1 MPNRFE
7 VIYHP
12 NKFRLKPGIWVEP
25 PGTTTEWPITT
36 TTEEPDVQYVY
47 YDDGIALWRKGVR
60 DGCFVWDKALTPVGF
75 NGIEDT
81 DWENVRTLCPGES
94 SATTDDGIIQYVI
107 YYDGITLWRKGV
119 RDGCFVWDRAIT
131 LTGFDGVED
140 TDWENV
146 RMLCGVGTTTTES
159 PGLGF
164 GLLYNYYAAVDGRGI
179 SNTGWHVPTDVEFDT
194 LISTV
199 DPSAELYSNI
209 AGGILKELGFV
220 YWNTPNTG
228 ASNSSGFN
236 ARGAGMRSCGTV
248 ILGEEFTHI
257 KEVLSLWTS
266 TDNGIIFGYDS
277 AASPI
282 ILYNNDY
289 MIEASMSSMPKL
301 FGLPIRLIKDSTSLT
316 HGQTGTYVGNDGKV
330 YRTICIGT
338 QEWMADNLCETL
350 YRNGD
355 PIPEVTDNATWAAL
369 ITGALCAYNNDWNNV

>member
-7 VIYHP
+7 VISHP

-25 PGTTTEWPITT
+25 PGTTTTEWLITT

-94 SATTDDGIIQYVI
+94 STTTDDGIIQYVI

-131 LTGFDGVED
+131 LTGFDGIED

-164 GLLYNYYAAVDGRGI
+164 GLLYNWYAATDVRNICAD
-179 SNTGWHVPTDVEFDT
+179 GWHIPSESELDT
-194 LISTV
+194 LGAYLGGDSV
-199 DPSAELYSNI
+199 
-209 AGGILKELGFV
+209 AGGKLKETGFV
-220 YWNTPNTG
+220 YWFFPNTG
-228 ASNSSGFN
+228 ATNEVGFYG
-236 ARGAGMRSCGTV
+236 RGAGYRHSTSGAFIGLNGFMYIISSTAYSVASMR
-248 ILGEEFTHI
+248 HR
-257 KEVLSLWTS
+257 VLDQSQ
-266 TDNGIIFGYDS
+266 
-277 AASPI
+277 I
-282 ILYNNDY
+282 ILIGNGMGVNKH
-289 MIEASMSSMPKL
+289 MGASLRP
-301 FGLPIRLIKDSTSLT
+301 IKDFTSLS
-316 HGQTGTYVGNDGKV
+316 HGETGSYTDPSGYI
-330 YRTICIGT
+330 YPTICIGT
-338 QEWMADNLCETL
+338 QEWVSRNIKTQH

-355 PIPEVTDNATWAAL
+355 PILEVTNNAAWAAL
-369 ITGALCAYNNDWNNV
+369 TSGALCAYNNDWSNV

>member
-25 PGTTTEWPITT
+25 PDATTTEWPITT

-94 SATTDDGIIQYVI
+94 STTTDDGIIQYVI

-159 PGLGF
+159 PGLGL
-164 GLLYNYYAAVDGRGI
+164 GLLYNWYAANDARNI
-179 SNTGWHVPTDVEFDT
+179 AADGWHVPTNDEWTALVLSID
-194 LISTV
+194 SDATV
-199 DPSAELYSNI
+199 AVND
-209 AGGILKELGFV
+209 AGGKLKETGFT
-220 YWNTPNTG
+220 YWNSPNTG
-228 ASNSSGFN
+228 ATNEVGFN
-236 ARGAGMRSCGTV
+236 GRGAGTRG
-248 ILGEEFTHI
+248 GEDGLFADALKVTYYRHG
-257 KEVLSLWTS
+257 
-266 TDNGIIFGYDS
+266 DNEYHGSHSYEGERFLYQNRTFGSENAKYGIS
-277 AASPI
+277 
-282 ILYNNDY
+282 
-289 MIEASMSSMPKL
+289 
-301 FGLPIRLIKDSTSLT
+301 IRLIKDTTTLT
-316 HGQTGTYVGNDGKV
+316 HGQTGTYTGNDGKV

-338 QEWMADNLCETL
+338 QEWLADNLCETR

-355 PIPEVTDNATWAAL
+355 PIPEVTDNAAWAAL
-369 ITGALCAYNNDWNNV
+369 TSAGMCAYNNDWSNV

>member
-179 SNTGWHVPTDVEFDT
+179 SNTGWHVPTE
-194 LISTV
+194 
-199 DPSAELYSNI
+199 AELQTLSTYL
-209 AGGILKELGFV
+209 GGDSISGGKLKETGIA
-220 YWNTPNTG
+220 YWAAPNTG
-228 ASNSSGFN
+228 ATNEVGFN
-236 ARGAGMRSCGTV
+236 ARAGGSRSSVNGTF
-248 ILGEEFTHI
+248 EFINYMLAIISTTLYYVDMYRYTPIFYSHA
-257 KEVLSLWTS
+257 VFQTS
-266 TDNGIIFGYDS
+266 GNVTPFGS
-277 AASPI
+277 GNS
-282 ILYNNDY
+282 
-289 MIEASMSSMPKL
+289 
-301 FGLPIRLIKDSTSLT
+301 IRLLKDTTTLSHGESST
-316 HGQTGTYVGNDGKV
+316 YIGNDGKV

-338 QEWMADNLCETL
+338 QEWLADNLAETK

-355 PIPEVTDNATWAAL
+355 PIPEVTNNAAWAAL
-369 ITGALCAYNNDWNNV
+369 TSGALCAYNNDWNNV